1 MSESPVAISRPREP
15 MTIPETIRQYAL
27 VLAEAGV
34 ETDQAVEQLLEDCGG
49 DLDSI
54 VMARRSLAA
63 SRAIDG
69 DPIVNLALRYVDEI
83 INRRLWA

>member
-1 MSESPVAISRPREP
+1 MPTPQ
-15 MTIPETIRQYAL
+15 TIRQYAL

-34 ETDQAVEQLLEDCGG
+34 EIDQATAHILGDCGG

-63 SRAIDG
+63 GRAIDG
-69 DPIVNLALRYVDEI
+69 DLVVSLALRYLDEV
-83 INRRLWA
+83 INRHLWA